1 MTQQRVTIAR
11 IYIREGEHLLNRV
24 LNFLRKEENVA
35 GVTVLRGIAGYS
47 DAGEWHTA
55 SLIDLALD
63 LPLVIE
69 FFDEPE
75 RIEMVIDRLQQ
86 RLPVA
91 HVISWP
97 ATRHTSKP

>member
-1 MTQQRVTIAR
+1 MTQQRVTMVR
-11 IYIREGEHLLNRV
+11 IYLREGEHLLNKI
-24 LNFLRKEENVA
+24 LDLLRDEEHIA

-47 DAGEWHTA
+47 DGGAWHTA

-63 LPLVIE
+63 LPLIVE
-69 FFDEPE
+69 FFDEPGRVE
-75 RIEMVIDRLQQ
+75 KVLDLLQQ

-97 ATRHTSKP
+97 ATQHTLN